1 MPDGAAIFAVGNAL
15 KTDLFLYLRRG
26 ANCTVLY
33 LP

>member
-1 MPDGAAIFAVGNAL
+1 MPDGPAIFAFRDAL
-15 KTDLFLYLRRG
+15 QTDLFLYLRRG